1 MGFVLENVTRSGGSG
16 VAGSRQPVE
25 LIIANGRK
33 NLTKAEIEYRKNAE
47 LKAPVGDCSPP
58 EYLPEKLKGEFESL
72 SGKLIDIG
80 IMTELDVDLL
90 ARYLL
95 SKQAY
100 LGLTSRYMKMLSS
113 GSPNDLEKIANLQDK
128 SFKQCQSAAR
138 DLGLT
143 ISSRCKLVVPKV
155 DDEPKE
161 NKFARFQKGVG

>member
-1 MGFVLENVTRSGGSG
+1 M
-16 VAGSRQPVE
+16 AGSRQPVD

-58 EYLPEKLKGEFESL
+58 DYLPEKLKGEFESL
-72 SGKLIDIG
+72 SGKLIGIG

-100 LGLTSRYMKMLSS
+100 LGLTSRYMKMIS
-113 GSPNDLEKIANLQDK
+113 GGNVGDVEKIASLQDK
-128 SFKQCQSAAR
+128 AFKQCQSSAR

-143 ISSRCKLVVPKV
+143 ISSRCKLVMPKAK
-155 DDEPKE
+155 DEPRP
-161 NKFARFQKGVG
+161 NKFIGTGTYGR

>member
-1 MGFVLENVTRSGGSG
+1 MVA
-16 VAGSRQPVE
+16 VAGPRQPVE

-58 EYLPEKLKGEFESL
+58 EYLPEKLKAEFKSL
-72 SGKLIDIG
+72 ADKLIDVG

-100 LGLTSRYMKMLSS
+100 LGLTSRYMKMISS
-113 GSPNDLEKIANLQDK
+113 GTPADVEKIAGLQDK
-128 SFKQCQSAAR
+128 AFKQCQSAAR

-143 ISSRCKLVVPKV
+143 ISSRCKLVVPKEKE
-155 DDEPKE
+155 EPRP
-161 NKFARFQKGVG
+161 NKFIGTGTYGR

>member
-1 MGFVLENVTRSGGSG
+1 M
-16 VAGSRQPVE
+16 AGPRQPVE

-58 EYLPEKLKGEFESL
+58 DYLPEKLKGEFESL
-72 SGKLIDIG
+72 ADKLIDIG

-100 LGLTSRYMKMLSS
+100 LGLTSRYMKMIS
-113 GSPNDLEKIANLQDK
+113 GGNVGDVEKIASLQDK
-128 SFKQCQSAAR
+128 AFKQCQSSAR

-143 ISSRCKLVVPKV
+143 ISSRCKLVMPKAR
-155 DDEPKE
+155 DEPRP
-161 NKFARFQKGVG
+161 NKFMGTGTYGR

>member
-1 MGFVLENVTRSGGSG
+1 M
-16 VAGSRQPVE
+16 AGQRQPVE

-47 LKAPVGDCSPP
+47 LKVPVGDCAPP
-58 EYLPEKLKGEFESL
+58 DYLPEKLKKEFESL
-72 SGKLIDIG
+72 AGKLIDIG

-100 LGLTSRYMKMLSS
+100 LGLTSRYMKMIS
-113 GSPNDLEKIANLQDK
+113 GGNPTDVEKIAGLQDK
-128 SFKQCQSAAR
+128 AFKQCQSAAR

-143 ISSRCKLVVPKV
+143 ISSRCKLVVPKTKE
-155 DDEPKE
+155 EPRP
-161 NKFARFQKGVG
+161 NKFIGTGTYGR

>member
-1 MGFVLENVTRSGGSG
+1 M
-16 VAGSRQPVE
+16 AGSRQPVE

-143 ISSRCKLVVPKV
+143 ISSRCKLVVPMV

>member
-1 MGFVLENVTRSGGSG
+1 MVA
-16 VAGSRQPVE
+16 VAGPRQPVE

-58 EYLPEKLKGEFESL
+58 DYLPEKLKGEFKSL
-72 SGKLIDIG
+72 ADKLIDIG

-100 LGLTSRYMKMLSS
+100 LGLTSRYMKMIS
-113 GSPNDLEKIANLQDK
+113 GGNPADVEKIAGLQDK
-128 SFKQCQSAAR
+128 AFKQCQSAAR

-143 ISSRCKLVVPKV
+143 ISSRCKLVVPKEKE
-155 DDEPKE
+155 EPRP
-161 NKFARFQKGVG
+161 NKFIGTGTYGR

>member
-1 MGFVLENVTRSGGSG
+1 M
-16 VAGSRQPVE
+16 AGKRQPVE

-47 LKAPVGDCSPP
+47 LKVPVGGCSPP
-58 EYLPEKLKGEFESL
+58 DYLPEKLKKEFESL
-72 SGKLIDIG
+72 ADKLIDVG

-100 LGLTSRYMKMLSS
+100 LGLTSRYMKMISS
-113 GSPNDLEKIANLQDK
+113 GDPASVEKVANLQDK

-143 ISSRCKLVVPKV
+143 ISSRCKLVVPKTE
-155 DDEPKE
+155 EPKE

>member
-1 MGFVLENVTRSGGSG
+1 M
-16 VAGSRQPVE
+16 AGPRQPVE

-58 EYLPEKLKGEFESL
+58 DYLPEKLKGEFRSL
-72 SGKLIDIG
+72 ADKLIDIG

-100 LGLTSRYMKMLSS
+100 LGLTSRYMKMISS
-113 GSPNDLEKIANLQDK
+113 GKPADVEKIAGLQDK
-128 SFKQCQSAAR
+128 AFKQCQSAAR

-143 ISSRCKLVVPKV
+143 ISSRCKLVVPKEKE
-155 DDEPKE
+155 EPRP
-161 NKFARFQKGVG
+161 NKFIGTGTYGR

>member
-1 MGFVLENVTRSGGSG
+1 MVA
-16 VAGSRQPVE
+16 VAGPRQPVD

-58 EYLPEKLKGEFESL
+58 DYLPEKLKGEFKSL
-72 SGKLIDIG
+72 ADKLIDIG

-100 LGLTSRYMKMLSS
+100 LGLTSRYMKMISS
-113 GSPNDLEKIANLQDK
+113 GTPADVEKIAGLQDK
-128 SFKQCQSAAR
+128 AFKQCQSAAR

-143 ISSRCKLVVPKV
+143 ISSRCKLVVPHN
-155 DDEPKE
+155 DEPEKH
-161 NKFARFQKGVG
+161 NKFAVMNGG

>member
-1 MGFVLENVTRSGGSG
+1 MGPTLE
-16 VAGSRQPVE
+16 QF
-25 LIIANGRK
+25 GRK
-33 NLTKAEIEYRKNAE
+33 KEKAKAETEYRKNAE

-58 EYLPEKLKGEFESL
+58 DYLPEKLKGEFESL

-113 GSPNDLEKIANLQDK
+113 GNP
-128 SFKQCQSAAR
+128 
-138 DLGLT
+138 T
-143 ISSRCKLVVPKV
+143 
-155 DDEPKE
+155 
-161 NKFARFQKGVG
+161 

>member
-1 MGFVLENVTRSGGSG
+1 M
-16 VAGSRQPVE
+16 AGQRQPIE

-33 NLTKAEIEYRKNAE
+33 NLTKAEIEYRKNTE
-47 LKAPVGDCSPP
+47 VKAPVGDCSPP
-58 EYLPEKLKGEFESL
+58 DYLPAKLKEEFESIAD
-72 SGKLIDIG
+72 KLISIG

-113 GSPNDLEKIANLQDK
+113 GNPTDLERIANLQDK
-128 SFKQCQSAAR
+128 SFKQCQSAVR
-138 DLGLT
+138 SRLT

-155 DDEPKE
+155 DDKPKE
-161 NKFARFQKGVG
+161 TNSQGFKRAWGN

>member
-1 MGFVLENVTRSGGSG
+1 
-16 VAGSRQPVE
+16 VAGQRQPIE
-25 LIIANGRK
+25 LVIANGRK

-47 LKAPVGDCSPP
+47 LKAPAGDCSPP
-58 EYLPEKLKGEFESL
+58 EYLPEKLKDEFADLAE
-72 SGKLIDIG
+72 KLKDIE

-113 GSPNDLEKIANLQDK
+113 GNPTDLEKIANLQDK

-143 ISSRCKLVVPKV
+143 ISSRCKLVVPKTE
-155 DDEPKE
+155 EPKE

>member
-1 MGFVLENVTRSGGSG
+1 M
-16 VAGSRQPVE
+16 AGPRQPVE

-58 EYLPEKLKGEFESL
+58 DYLPEKLKGEFKSL
-72 SGKLIDIG
+72 ADKLIDIG

-100 LGLTSRYMKMLSS
+100 LGLTSRYMKMISS
-113 GSPNDLEKIANLQDK
+113 GTPADVEKSAGLQDK
-128 SFKQCQSAAR
+128 AFKQCQSAAR

-143 ISSRCKLVVPKV
+143 ISSRCKLVVPKEKE
-155 DDEPKE
+155 EPRP
-161 NKFARFQKGVG
+161 NKFIGTGTYGR

>member
-1 MGFVLENVTRSGGSG
+1 M
-16 VAGSRQPVE
+16 AGPRQPVE
-25 LIIANGRK
+25 LIIANRRK

-58 EYLPEKLKGEFESL
+58 DYLPEKLKGEFRSL
-72 SGKLIDIG
+72 ADKLIDIG

-100 LGLTSRYMKMLSS
+100 LGLTSRYMKMISS
-113 GSPNDLEKIANLQDK
+113 GTPADVEKIAGLQDK
-128 SFKQCQSAAR
+128 AFKQCQSAAR

-143 ISSRCKLVVPKV
+143 ISSRCKLVVPKEKE
-155 DDEPKE
+155 EPRP
-161 NKFARFQKGVG
+161 NKFIGTGTYGR

>member
-1 MGFVLENVTRSGGSG
+1 M
-16 VAGSRQPVE
+16 AGSRQPVE
-25 LIIANGRK
+25 IIIANGRK

-58 EYLPEKLKGEFESL
+58 DYLPEKLKGEFESL

-95 SKQAY
+95 SKQTY

-113 GSPNDLEKIANLQDK
+113 GSPIDLEKIANLQDK

-138 DLGLT
+138 DRGLT

-155 DDEPKE
+155 DDESKE

>member
-1 MGFVLENVTRSGGSG
+1 
-16 VAGSRQPVE
+16 VAGQRQPIE

-33 NLTKAEIEYRKNAE
+33 NLTKAEIEYRKNTE
-47 LKAPVGDCSPP
+47 VKAPVGDCSPP
-58 EYLPEKLKGEFESL
+58 DYLPAKLKEEFESIAD
-72 SGKLIDIG
+72 KLISIG

-113 GSPNDLEKIANLQDK
+113 GNPADLEKIANLQDK

>member
-1 MGFVLENVTRSGGSG
+1 MVA
-16 VAGSRQPVE
+16 VAGPRQPVE

-58 EYLPEKLKGEFESL
+58 DYLPEKLKGEFRSL
-72 SGKLIDIG
+72 ADKLIDIG

-100 LGLTSRYMKMLSS
+100 LGLTSRYMKMISS
-113 GSPNDLEKIANLQDK
+113 GTPADVEKIAGLQDK
-128 SFKQCQSAAR
+128 AFKQCQSAAR

-143 ISSRCKLVVPKV
+143 ISSRCKLVVPKEKE
-155 DDEPKE
+155 EPRP
-161 NKFARFQKGVG
+161 NKFIGTGTYGR

>member
-1 MGFVLENVTRSGGSG
+1 
-16 VAGSRQPVE
+16 VAGQRQPVE

-58 EYLPEKLKGEFESL
+58 DYLPEKLKGEFESL

-113 GSPNDLEKIANLQDK
+113 GNPTDLEKIANLQDK
-128 SFKQCQSAAR
+128 MFKQCQSAAR

-143 ISSRCKLVVPKV
+143 ISSRCKLVMPKAKE
-155 DDEPKE
+155 EPRP
-161 NKFARFQKGVG
+161 NKFIGTGTYGG